1 MTHDK
6 RIDVLFIGDSFQL
19 DVLESP
25 RCPDAMRFLGAYQAA
40 ELFRLAGLDV
50 QVWPSP
56 PYDYLGYQF
65 YQSHYGLP
73 VTRLISS
80 PVVASPLEPPFPD
93 VQTLN
98 IIVVDLGTGR
108 VTPDLILR
116 LRSFYNANISMYQKE
131 DGEDFL
137 FWVLDLLAEHLSPRL
152 EVGSTSIRKALYSQL
167 GSIESSGT
175 LDPVELWH
183 DLMDEL
189 PHAASV
195 GQVDWLVKAA
205 RASGYR
211 IAMTSGIF
219 DLFHSAH
226 AHGLSAMPNDHL
238 NIVAV
243 NADKCVGK
251 GTDRPIMPE
260 EQRVAIV
267 HSHYNVDAVLLSRG
281 ETPRVFVYRFR
292 PDVYIKGVT
301 SPEPPELEGRDW
313 VDYRR
318 IEVPKKLQT
327 STTDLIKR
335 IHLSKKGQ

>member
-19 DVLESP
+19 DVLDSS

-80 PVVASPLEPPFPD
+80 PVVASPLRPPFPD

-108 VTPDLILR
+108 VTPDLISHLR
-116 LRSFYNANISMYQKE
+116 NFYNANISIYQKE
-131 DGEDFL
+131 DAEDFL
-137 FWVLDLLAEHLSPRL
+137 FWVLDLLADQLISRL
-152 EVGSTSIRKALYSQL
+152 GVDSIAVREALYSQRS
-167 GSIESSGT
+167 SIESSGT
-175 LDPVELWH
+175 LDPVEFWH

-189 PHAASV
+189 PHAV
-195 GQVDWLVKAA
+195 PLPQLDWLVKAA

-211 IAMTSGIF
+211 VAMTSGIF
-219 DLFHSAH
+219 DLFHAAH
-226 AHGLSAMPNDHL
+226 VHVLSEMPDDHL

-243 NADKCVGK
+243 NADKCVCKGK
-251 GTDRPIMPE
+251 NRPVMPA
-260 EQRVAIV
+260 EQRVALV
-267 HSHYNVDAVLLSRG
+267 HSHYNVDAVCVFHS
-281 ETPRVFVYRFR
+281 ETPRHLVRQLR

-301 SPEPPELEGRDW
+301 SDDPPELEGCNW
-313 VDYRR
+313 IDYRR
-318 IEVPKKLQT
+318 VKVPKALQT
-327 STTDLIKR
+327 STTDLIKK
-335 IHLSKKGQ
+335 IQAFKKG